1 MIELLIAFGAGIVTG
16 VVYHARLQPL
26 VARAW
31 AWLKGKIG
39 PDSTG
44 G

>member
-1 MIELLIAFGAGIVTG
+1 MIELAVIFGAGVVTG
-16 VVYHARLQPL
+16 VVYHAKLQPY

-31 AWLKGKIG
+31 AWIRSRFA